1 MNLTLQTLFDR
12 HGEILGLTLTK
23 ARQGMDRLVK
33 VSHVQRPGLSL
44 AGYIKRKKDNRILL
58 FGRVELD
65 YLKDLDP
72 KLRRKRLL
80 GVVTS
85 ENPAVIVARGLI
97 PPKELMEI
105 CLELNIPLFRTKMR
119 SIPLMTKLTLFLNE
133 AFSPVL
139 SLHGTLVEAFGIGV
153 LIKGDSSV
161 GKSEAALGLIERGHR
176 LISDDVVKVRRKE
189 EGRLVGTGPEL
200 TRHLIEIRGIGI
212 INVATLYGAVCVRN
226 EVQIDMVVHLEE
238 WNEAHYY
245 DRIGLE
251 ERFIEFLD
259 IQVPLYVHPVK
270 PGRDIVLLIETTVL
284 NHRLKEMGY
293 HSAKEFNIKLL
304 EEIAKGKKIEKEG

>member
-1 MNLTLQTLFDR
+1 M
-12 HGEILGLTLTK
+12 
-23 ARQGMDRLVK
+23 
-33 VSHVQRPGLSL
+33 
-44 AGYIKRKKDNRILL
+44 
-58 FGRVELD
+58 
-65 YLKDLDP
+65 
-72 KLRRKRLL
+72 
-80 GVVTS
+80 
-85 ENPAVIVARGLI
+85 
-97 PPKELMEI
+97 
-105 CLELNIPLFRTKMR
+105 
-119 SIPLMTKLTLFLNE
+119 
-133 AFSPVL
+133 
-139 SLHGTLVEAFGIGV
+139 
-153 LIKGDSSV
+153 
-161 GKSEAALGLIERGHR
+161 
-176 LISDDVVKVRRKE
+176 
-189 EGRLVGTGPEL
+189 GTGPEL

>member
-1 MNLTLQTLFDR
+1 MNLTVQTLFDR

-161 GKSEAALGLIERGHR
+161 GKSEAAL
-176 LISDDVVKVRRKE
+176 
-189 EGRLVGTGPEL
+189 
-200 TRHLIEIRGIGI
+200 
-212 INVATLYGAVCVRN
+212 
-226 EVQIDMVVHLEE
+226 
-238 WNEAHYY
+238 
-245 DRIGLE
+245 
-251 ERFIEFLD
+251 
-259 IQVPLYVHPVK
+259 
-270 PGRDIVLLIETTVL
+270 
-284 NHRLKEMGY
+284 
-293 HSAKEFNIKLL
+293 
-304 EEIAKGKKIEKEG
+304 